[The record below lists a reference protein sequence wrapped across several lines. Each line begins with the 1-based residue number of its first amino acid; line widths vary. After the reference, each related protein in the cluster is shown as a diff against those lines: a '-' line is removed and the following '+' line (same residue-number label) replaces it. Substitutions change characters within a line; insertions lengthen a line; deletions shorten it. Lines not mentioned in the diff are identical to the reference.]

1 MAPVATPRRSKTHFL
16 GPLPA
21 KCIKRTLQR
30 INGRGRKTRTVTD
43 GYDLA
48 WRKTKKVSSEALTC
62 VFFGGPS
69 GGRTLD
75 LGIKSPL
82 LYQLS

>member
-1 MAPVATPRRSKTHFL
+1 MTPVWVPKRSKLHFL

-21 KCIKRTLQR
+21 KCIKRPLPR

-48 WRKTKKVSSEALTC
+48 SR
-62 VFFGGPS
+62 
-69 GGRTLD
+69 
-75 LGIKSPL
+75 
-82 LYQLS
+82 